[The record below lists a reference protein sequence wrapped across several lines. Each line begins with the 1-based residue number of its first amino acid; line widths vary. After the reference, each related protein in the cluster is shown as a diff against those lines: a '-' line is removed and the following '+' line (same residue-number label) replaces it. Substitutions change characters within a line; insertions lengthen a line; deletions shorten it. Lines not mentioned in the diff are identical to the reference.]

1 MAISI
6 SSFILD
12 VAWKSPV
19 WCKFDQSQ
27 ASTCSQDFLDTH
39 RLRVEIKAHDLQ
51 QLLTF
56 IDDVTTCNLRNT
68 AV

>member
-27 ASTCSQDFLDTH
+27 ASTCSQEFLDTH
-39 RLRVEIKAHDLQ
+39 RLRVEIKAQ

-56 IDDVTTCNLRNT
+56 IDDVTTFNLRNT

>member
-27 ASTCSQDFLDTH
+27 EFLDTH
-39 RLRVEIKAHDLQ
+39 RLRVEIKAQ

-56 IDDVTTCNLRNT
+56 IDDVTTFNLRNT